1 MTVLAQRVV
10 LITGAA
16 SGIGR
21 LTALACAER
30 GARLVLWDRDAA
42 GLEQVRAEIAAR
54 SAHAHAYTVDLCDRE
69 AIKATA
75 ERVLDEVG
83 TVTVLINNAGVVT
96 GKTLTE
102 ASDEEIQRTFD
113 VNILASFWT
122 VRAFLPRMIAAGDG
136 HVVTIASAGGIAGT
150 ARLVDY
156 CSSKFA
162 AFGFDESLRLE
173 LRRVG
178 APVRTTIVC
187 PFYINTGM
195 FDGVV
200 SRFAWLIP
208 ILEPEDVVRRIVR
221 AIERDH
227 ARLIMPWFV
236 YTTFLVRV
244 LPVPLYD
251 WLVDFF
257 GISRSMDGFKGRP
270 PR

>member
-1 MTVLAQRVV
+1 MTVLADRVV

-21 LTALACAER
+21 LMAFECAAR

-42 GLEQVRAEIAAR
+42 GLERMRGEVAAR
-54 SAHAHAYTVDLCDRE
+54 NAHAHCYAIDLSDRE
-69 AIKATA
+69 AVKATA
-75 ERVLDEVG
+75 QRVLDEVG
-83 TVTVLINNAGVVT
+83 AVTVLINNAGVVT

-102 ASDEEIQRTFD
+102 SSDAEIERTFD
-113 VNILASFWT
+113 VNVMASFWT

-136 HVVTIASAGGIAGT
+136 HIVTVASAGGIAGT

-156 CSSKFA
+156 CASKFA

-173 LRRVG
+173 LRRMG

-195 FDGVV
+195 FDGVTT
-200 SRFAWLIP
+200 RFAWLIP
-208 ILEPEDVVRRIVR
+208 ILEPADVARRVVR

-257 GISRSMDGFKGRP
+257 GISRSMDGFKGR
-270 PR
+270 RNG

>member
-1 MTVLAQRVV
+1 VTQLADAVV

-21 LTALACAER
+21 LLALECATR

-42 GLEQVRAEIAAR
+42 GLERVRGEVAAR
-54 SAHAHAYTVDLCDRE
+54 SGHARCYTLDLTDRE

-75 ERVLDEVG
+75 QRVLDEVG
-83 TVTVLINNAGVVT
+83 TVTVLVNNAGVVT

-102 ASDEEIQRTFD
+102 ASDADIERSFQ
-113 VNILASFWT
+113 VNALAPLWT
-122 VRAFLPRMIAAGDG
+122 TRAFLPRMIAAGDG
-136 HVVTIASAGGIAGT
+136 HVVTVSSAGGIAGT
-150 ARLVDY
+150 AKLVDY
-156 CSSKFA
+156 CASKFA

-187 PFYINTGM
+187 PFYIHTGM
-195 FDGVV
+195 FDGVRT
-200 SRFAWLIP
+200 RFSWLIP
-208 ILEPEDVVRRIVR
+208 ILEPEDVVRRMVR

-236 YTTFLVRV
+236 YTTFLARL
-244 LPVPLYD
+244 LPVPVYD
-251 WLVDFF
+251 WLNDFF
-257 GISRSMDGFKGRP
+257 GINRSMDGFKGRT